1 MLIYLLINIKI
12 KTIKLKMIGLIMI
25 GIFITS
31 MTSYNRNKE
40 IIDTMSKKDIKI
52 LSELKV
58 NYEFDT
64 HYSNTINF
72 IKIIDMGTKTKPF
85 ITIIY
90 KNINNKIKYKYIAY
104 NELYYCI
111 NKKNLISKLNKR

>member
-1 MLIYLLINIKI
+1 
-12 KTIKLKMIGLIMI
+12 MIGLIMI